1 MGTFRGDL
9 KSTLTLKKFGA
20 ACLEIKGTTKIE
32 MWTFFI
38 LPVSSYQVAQFTVNS
53 TNPYENLITSVL
65 LFSLLRINIIKA
77 HKSTR
82 VPLYKA
88 QNAHTVA
95 DPTGWLR
102 QFRMQLHDQIK
113 FWQKQMAFREPSNTE
128 SSTFEDQGLLVYGL
142 FLCGIDD
149 TILMPLSAA
158 AVPSHSH
165 SC

>member
-102 QFRMQLHDQIK
+102 QFRMIK